1 MMEKIDWIKD
11 LVRAEK
17 QMEDSGLVEL
27 QTSFDPQRVLAYDSL
42 QFLLKI
48 KGEIVD
54 SISAFN
60 ELKNSPVGRIKIY
73 GIAKT
78 HADFM
83 LFRNGYK
90 MIFSI
95 RGPGQIGVRLNF
107 IGSGFLPSPN
117 QNAASSNETQN
128 IIDEHII
135 EAVWG
140 AFGEVIWTFKGQPL
154 KIEYLVRHFLSIFVK
169 ESSK

>member
-1 MMEKIDWIKD
+1 MEKIDWIKD

-27 QTSFDPQRVLAYDSL
+27 HAAFDPQRVLAYDSL

-48 KGEIVD
+48 KAEIVD

-60 ELKNSPVGRIKIY
+60 ELKNSPLGRIKIY

-95 RGPGQIGVRLNF
+95 KGPGQIGIRLNF
-107 IGSGFLPSPN
+107 IGSSFMPSSGHINPSL
-117 QNAASSNETQN
+117 QETQN
-128 IIDEHII
+128 VIDEHIL
-135 EAVWG
+135 ESSWG
-140 AFGEVIWTFKGQPL
+140 AFGEVIWTFKGQPI
-154 KIEYLVRHFLSIFVK
+154 KIDYMVRHFMSIFVK

>member
-1 MMEKIDWIKD
+1 MEKIEWIKD

-27 QTSFDPQRVLAYDSL
+27 QSSFDPQRVLAYDTL
-42 QFLLKI
+42 QFLLKV
-48 KGEIVD
+48 KTEIVD

-90 MIFSI
+90 MIFSV
-95 RGPGQIGVRLNF
+95 RGPGQIGIRLNF
-107 IGSGFLPSPN
+107 IGSGFLPTPN
-117 QNAASSNETQN
+117 QVTPTNQETQN
-128 IIDEHII
+128 VIDEHLV

-140 AFGEVIWTFKGQPL
+140 AFGEVIWTFKGQTV
-154 KIEYLVRHFLSIFVK
+154 KIEYMVRYFLSVFVK

>member
-1 MMEKIDWIKD
+1 MEKIDWIKD

-27 QTSFDPQRVLAYDSL
+27 HSSFDPQRVLAYDTL

-48 KGEIVD
+48 KTDIVD
-54 SISAFN
+54 SISVFN
-60 ELKNSPVGRIKIY
+60 ELKSSPVGRIKIY

-90 MIFSI
+90 MIFSV
-95 RGPGQIGVRLNF
+95 RAPGQIGIRLNF
-107 IGSGFLPSPN
+107 IGASFIPN
-117 QNAASSNETQN
+117 PGLLNTGLQETQN
-128 IIDEHII
+128 IIDEHIL
-135 EAVWG
+135 EAQWG
-140 AFGEVIWTFKGQPL
+140 AFGEVMWTFKNQPI
-154 KIEYLVRHFLSIFVK
+154 KIEFLVRHFLSIFVK

>member
-1 MMEKIDWIKD
+1 MEKIDWIKD

-17 QMEDSGLVEL
+17 QMEDSGIVEL
-27 QTSFDPQRVLAYDSL
+27 TPSFDPQRILAFDTL

-48 KGEIVD
+48 KTEVVD
-54 SISAFN
+54 AISAFN

-95 RGPGQIGVRLNF
+95 KSPGQIGIRLNF
-107 IGSGFLPSPN
+107 IGSSFVPQPGQMNTSL
-117 QNAASSNETQN
+117 QETQN
-128 IIDEHII
+128 IIDEHIL
-135 EAVWG
+135 EAQWG
-140 AFGEVIWTFKGQPL
+140 AFGEVFWTFKGHPL
-154 KIEYLVRHFLSIFVK
+154 KIDYLVRHMLSIFVK
-169 ESSK
+169 ESSR